1 MSENMNDD
9 LQKFEEIEA
18 LLSVEEK
25 GADAE
30 DTEDEVEEVEEVAE
44 ADEAEETA
52 DVTEAEEAEAEEVAE
67 AEEAEAEEAEE
78 AEEAAPAEDA
88 DADGE
93 LPADAED
100 PEESVDLE
108 AKAASIMMQMSRIED
123 DKDETPSMFLSD
135 ARFKEME
142 EDGELI
148 SEEKYGTL
156 DMDAKDSYEEVE
168 VYEEGTGKGY
178 GKRYRRRSPLEVNS
192 MRKGGHMEDEE
203 KSEDVED
210 AEEKAEHGGD
220 MADMFDTVEE
230 ALERAAALGCEG
242 THGAGGKFMPCAT
255 HEEWQKLTADKPE
268 AAEKSEEFLCGFQR
282 KSVEQPCDFC
292 DGGCAP
298 EDGLPGLAEIEGMV
312 KDAHSG
318 DILSSGY
325 SSADDMFV
333 VDVKR
338 EDGSCIE
345 VFVSGDGDELGWLRI
360 DEEALEGKSAEQIN
374 IVSKSDA
381 EASAMSTFTEMN
393 EDVKGEVIASW
404 VDIFGD
410 EDVYVFEIDSE
421 EKSYDFYVSVEG
433 KVLGYDEYELLDD
446 IDYEMSEEDEI
457 KALEAELEIKRMY
470 SREQR
475 EAMAESGEAMKD
487 GSFPIADK
495 ADLENAIQAF
505 GRATNPEE
513 AKAHIMKRAKELGAE
528 DMIPENW
535 SDDAPEM
542 PAAEAEEKAES
553 DEEILNALDEFRALM
568 EDGLS

>member
-30 DTEDEVEEVEEVAE
+30 DTEDEVEEVEEVEEVAE
-44 ADEAEETA
+44 AD
-52 DVTEAEEAEAEEVAE
+52 E

-192 MRKGGHMEDEE
+192 MRKGGHMEDE
-203 KSEDVED
+203 D
-210 AEEKAEHGGD
+210 EEKAAQGD
-220 MADMFDTVEE
+220 GMDDMFDTVEE
-230 ALERAAALGCEG
+230 ALERAAVLGCEG

-255 HEEWQKLTADKPE
+255 HEEWQKLTADQPE

>member
-30 DTEDEVEEVEEVAE
+30 DTEDEVEEVEEVEEVAE
-44 ADEAEETA
+44 AD
-52 DVTEAEEAEAEEVAE
+52 E

-192 MRKGGHMEDEE
+192 MRKGGHMEDE
-203 KSEDVED
+203 D
-210 AEEKAEHGGD
+210 EEKAAQGD
-220 MADMFDTVEE
+220 GMDDMFDTVEE
-230 ALERAAALGCEG
+230 ALERAAVLGCEG

-255 HEEWQKLTADKPE
+255 HEE
-268 AAEKSEEFLCGFQR
+268 
-282 KSVEQPCDFC
+282 
-292 DGGCAP
+292 
-298 EDGLPGLAEIEGMV
+298 
-312 KDAHSG
+312 
-318 DILSSGY
+318 
-325 SSADDMFV
+325 
-333 VDVKR
+333 
-338 EDGSCIE
+338 
-345 VFVSGDGDELGWLRI
+345 
-360 DEEALEGKSAEQIN
+360 
-374 IVSKSDA
+374 
-381 EASAMSTFTEMN
+381 
-393 EDVKGEVIASW
+393 
-404 VDIFGD
+404 
-410 EDVYVFEIDSE
+410 
-421 EKSYDFYVSVEG
+421 
-433 KVLGYDEYELLDD
+433 
-446 IDYEMSEEDEI
+446 
-457 KALEAELEIKRMY
+457 
-470 SREQR
+470 
-475 EAMAESGEAMKD
+475 
-487 GSFPIADK
+487 
-495 ADLENAIQAF
+495 
-505 GRATNPEE
+505 
-513 AKAHIMKRAKELGAE
+513 
-528 DMIPENW
+528 
-535 SDDAPEM
+535 
-542 PAAEAEEKAES
+542 
-553 DEEILNALDEFRALM
+553 
-568 EDGLS
+568 